1 MKRAQR
7 NAFVL
12 AAIGLAASIIGWIS
26 LPGEFPHAWLAAL
39 SCWLAWALG
48 SLGLVLIHA
57 LTGGRWG
64 HLVRRPLAAS
74 IATLPLLLPLL
85 VPVLAAGRRLYP
97 WMEPGVAAHLG
108 NGLYLNT
115 TFFYIRTA
123 VYAGVWL
130 ALGAA
135 VLRALRGAETERRL
149 ARLAP
154 GGLILLALTVT
165 FASIDYTL
173 SLEPAFSSS
182 VYGWLAC
189 SEALLFALSV
199 ALIGPCLTAAP
210 DAAAV
215 RPLARLLLGLTV
227 LWAYLDFMQLLIVW
241 NSDLPR
247 EAAWYAPRLTGF
259 WGGLAAGVALG
270 HFALPFVALI
280 WAPVQRSARVVAG
293 VAAVLVLAELPRVW
307 WIVIPAA
314 GRGLDWIDA
323 AAMLGVL
330 GLAGGIALRALN
342 RTRDPEG
349 GIRAGA

>member
-1 MKRAQR
+1 VRRAQR

-12 AAIGLAASIIGWIS
+12 GAIGLVSSLVGWITM
-26 LPGEFPHAWLAAL
+26 PREFPHAWLAAL
-39 SCWLAWALG
+39 TCWLTWALG

-64 HLVRRPLAAS
+64 HLVRRPLAAGV
-74 IATLPLLLPLL
+74 ATLPLLLPLL
-85 VPVLAAGRRLYP
+85 APVLVAGRRLYP
-97 WMEPGVAAHLG
+97 WMEPGLAAHLD
-108 NGLYLNT
+108 NSLYLNVP
-115 TFFYIRTA
+115 FFYVRTI

-135 VLRALRGAETERRL
+135 VLRAMRGAGTERRL
-149 ARLAP
+149 ARIAP
-154 GGLILLALTVT
+154 AGLILLALTVT
-165 FASIDYTL
+165 FASLDYTL
-173 SLEPAFSSS
+173 SLEPSFASS

-189 SEALLFALSV
+189 SEALLLALSV
-199 ALIGPCLTAAP
+199 ALIGPCLTAA
-210 DAAAV
+210 DRAAV
-215 RPLARLLLGLTV
+215 RPLARLLLGLTL

-247 EAAWYAPRLTGF
+247 EADWYARRLTGF
-259 WGGLAAGVALG
+259 WGGLAAAVALG

-307 WIVIPAA
+307 WIVIPA
-314 GRGLDWIDA
+314 GRRGLDWIDA

-330 GLAGGIALRALN
+330 GLAAGIALRAL
-342 RTRDPEG
+342 RRLPDSEG
-349 GIRAGA
+349 GARAGA